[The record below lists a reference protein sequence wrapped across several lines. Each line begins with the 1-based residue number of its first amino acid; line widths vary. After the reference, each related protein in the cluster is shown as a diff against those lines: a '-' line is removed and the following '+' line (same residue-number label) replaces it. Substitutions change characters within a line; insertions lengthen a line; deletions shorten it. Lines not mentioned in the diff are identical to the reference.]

1 MAIQNNLKSLITDLE
16 RVLWEG
22 QLADNPDVSNL
33 LERIRR
39 YLLTRQSTMSD
50 DNYEAQAEKLTEVV
64 LNRLETGINHWIQP
78 LQGELEDLRRQR
90 QSLLQEVETLEKQR
104 QQILSDFAQKL
115 SSYQE
120 NVSQT
125 TSETPQDYSPPHVD
139 QTLHQ
144 VFDSLVEDLQT
155 YSESLR
161 EGLERMH
168 GLGQQGEAKFLAC
181 FNRLQQQLE
190 VSLNPISFQESTDEQ
205 TALIDGYW
213 YLGIDLTASQST
225 LALFRV
231 NSHVSD
237 TFSCYSLSDYLNLS
251 VSEES
256 STRSPLDYWKQA
268 FHRLSVA
275 LTSPEAASLK
285 LEELPLQGIFKQL
298 SGIVLI
304 CPAQWNKGDRLL
316 MENLLLETALVTTS
330 EKIIW
335 VPKAIALTL
344 AYSLATPKEQ
354 SSQLSLVIE
363 LQETTTE
370 VALVD
375 LSEGMSGLMTQR
387 FAYGTQAMDQDILCQ
402 LIYPQWYAQMTQTIP
417 SLREPFPTPGE
428 SDLSLRQALDQ
439 QLNEHPLGNGLIE
452 AAKLTRF
459 ILEQQE
465 TFSSTLAQQPWGVT
479 REAMNQTII
488 HAWRQQINKNV
499 NVLLNQT
506 EKSPSS
512 LTHIIL
518 SGEGIKPVSY
528 GLSPW
533 LKDRFAQARLVK
545 ETQPDSE
552 HLLFHGITSLLLSQK
567 TITVA
572 NKG

>member
-1 MAIQNNLKSLITDLE
+1 MAVQDNLKSLITDLE

-33 LERIRR
+33 LERIRH

-50 DNYEAQAEKLTEVV
+50 DNYEAQAEKLTQVV

-78 LQGELEDLRRQR
+78 LQGELEDLRHQR
-90 QSLLQEVETLEKQR
+90 QSLLEEVQTLEEQR
-104 QQILSDFAQKL
+104 QQILSEFAQKL

-120 NVSQT
+120 NLYQV
-125 TSETPQDYSPPHVD
+125 TSETPQDYSLPHVD

-168 GLGQQGEAKFLAC
+168 SLGQQGEAKFLAC

-190 VSLNPISFQESTDEQ
+190 VSLNPTNFQEPTAEQ

-225 LALFRV
+225 FVLFQV
-231 NSHVSD
+231 NAHVCD
-237 TFSCYSLSDYLNLS
+237 TFSCHSLSDYLNLS
-251 VSEES
+251 VSEGS
-256 STRSPLDYWKQA
+256 STNSPLDYWQQA
-268 FHRLSVA
+268 FHRLRVA
-275 LTSPEAASLK
+275 LTSTEAASLT
-285 LEELPLQGIFKQL
+285 LEELPLQSIFQQL

-316 MENLLLETALVTTS
+316 LENLLLETQFVATA
-330 EKIIW
+330 EQIIW

-344 AYSLATPKEQ
+344 KEQ

-363 LQETTTE
+363 LSETTTE

-375 LSEGMSGLMTQR
+375 LAEGMSGLMTQR
-387 FAYGTQAMDQDILCQ
+387 FTYGTQEMDQDILCQ
-402 LIYPQWYAQMTQTIP
+402 LIYPQWYAQMTQTTP

-428 SDLSLRQALDQ
+428 PDLSLRQALNQ

-488 HAWRQQINKNV
+488 QAWRQKINKNIS
-499 NVLLNQT
+499 VLLNQT
-506 EKSPSS
+506 EKFPSS

-518 SGEGIKPVSY
+518 SGEGMKPVSY

-533 LKDRFAQARLVK
+533 LKERFPQAKLVQ
-545 ETQPDSE
+545 EPQAYSDN
-552 HLLFHGITSLLLSQK
+552 LLFQGIASSLLSK
-567 TITVA
+567 TVISVA